1 MRDVNKYIDYD
12 MYMMLLLLCRRR
24 LFNNFQIFA
33 EFFLGRTRRTQFST
47 TRWLISNWTAI
58 FVAKNDFGRRL
69 LIFLRL
75 AESTG
80 DRSQPVGARV
90 SALSNRAACEVDR
103 QGWARAGVHWGE
115 SESEYEYKYVYVYTY
130 VSLGIS
136 FVYDFILNSFRML
149 FLSNA
154 NQHMHK
160 WVTTYRILILCAW
173 SSCRPASSSGLFLC
187 LLGARD

>member
-1 MRDVNKYIDYD
+1 M
-12 MYMMLLLLCRRR
+12 
-24 LFNNFQIFA
+24 
-33 EFFLGRTRRTQFST
+33 
-47 TRWLISNWTAI
+47 
-58 FVAKNDFGRRL
+58 
-69 LIFLRL
+69 
-75 AESTG
+75 
-80 DRSQPVGARV
+80 
-90 SALSNRAACEVDR
+90 SALSNRAASEVDR

-160 WVTTYRILILCAW
+160 
-173 SSCRPASSSGLFLC
+173 
-187 LLGARD
+187 